1 MPSLCCTNARVVT
14 PNSIIHG
21 SLSSKNGL
29 IDDIGSP
36 ASSPTALD
44 FEGDYLLPGLVEIH
58 TDNIE
63 KHFLPRSGVRWP
75 TSLTSIM
82 AHDTHMVGAGITTVL
97 DAVSAGEF
105 SAKRMRREIFAATLE
120 ALAQAG
126 RNGLLRAEHL
136 LHIRCELADKAVVE
150 MFASVMDHELLRL
163 VSIMDHT
170 PGQRQWSDLE
180 KYRSFHADKKWTDE
194 ELLAEIERLRAV
206 QKSHAEPNRET
217 ILGLCRERG
226 LPLAS
231 HDDTTVEHVE
241 ETARLGMKIA
251 EFPTTREAVLRA
263 RELELAIVM
272 GAPNVVRGESHS
284 GNVSA
289 LALAGEDLV
298 DILSSDYMPASLL
311 QAPFIMSQKLDLPL
325 HRTLRTVTANP
336 AMALG
341 LADRGELVPGKRADL
356 VRVRLVDEVPVVI
369 AVWREGRQVM

>member
-1 MPSLCCTNARVVT
+1 MPSLCCTNARLVT
-14 PNSIIHG
+14 PDEVLHG
-21 SLSSKNGL
+21 SLRTEDGL
-29 IDDIGSP
+29 IMDIDSETASP
-36 ASSPTALD
+36 EALD

-75 TSLTSIM
+75 TGLSAIM

-105 SAKRMRREIFAATLE
+105 SAKRMRREIFSATLE

-136 LHIRCELADKAVVE
+136 LHIRCELADLAVVD
-150 MFASVMDHELLRL
+150 MFSSVMDHELLRL

-206 QKSHAEPNRET
+206 QASHAEPNRET
-217 ILGLCRERG
+217 ILGLCRERS

-241 ETARLGMKIA
+241 ETARLGMGIA
-251 EFPTTREAVLRA
+251 EFPTTREAASRA
-263 RELELAIVM
+263 RERGLATVL

-289 LALAGEDLV
+289 LDLADDDLV

-311 QAPFIMSQKLDLPL
+311 QAPFVMAEKLGLPL
-325 HRTLRTVTANP
+325 HQTLRTVTANP
-336 AMALG
+336 ARALG
-341 LADRGELVPGKRADL
+341 LRDRGELAPGQRADL
-356 VRVRLVDEVPVVI
+356 LRVRMVDDVPVVV

>member
-1 MPSLCCTNARVVT
+1 MPSLCCTNARMVT
-14 PNSIIHG
+14 PSGVIHG
-21 SLSSKNGL
+21 SLSARAGL
-29 IDDIGSP
+29 IEDMGSP
-36 ASSPTALD
+36 ASISGVLD

-75 TSLTSIM
+75 TSLTAIM
-82 AHDTHMVGAGITTVL
+82 AHDMHMVGAGITTVL

-105 SAKRMRREIFAATLE
+105 SAKRMRREIFACTLE
-120 ALAQAG
+120 ALEQAS
-126 RNGLLRAEHL
+126 RNDLLRADHL

-150 MFASVMDHELLRL
+150 MFTSVMDHDQLRL

-194 ELLAEIERLRAV
+194 ELLSEIERLRTV
-206 QKSHAEPNRET
+206 QASHAEPNRET
-217 ILGLCRERG
+217 ILGLCRERN

-241 ETARLGMKIA
+241 ETARLGMRIA
-251 EFPTTREAVLRA
+251 EFPTTREAARRA
-263 RELELAIVM
+263 RELDLAIVM

-289 LALAGEDLV
+289 LEMAGQDLI

-311 QAPFIMSQKLDLPL
+311 QAPFVMSQKLDLPL

-336 AMALG
+336 TRALG
-341 LADRGELVPGKRADL
+341 LVDRGELVPGKRADL
-356 VRVRLVDEVPVVI
+356 VRVRMVDEVPVVI
-369 AVWREGRQVM
+369 SVWREGRKIM

>member
-14 PNSIIHG
+14 PDSIIHG
-21 SLSSKNGL
+21 SLSSRGGL

-36 ASSPTALD
+36 TSSPAALD

-105 SAKRMRREIFAATLE
+105 SAKRMRREIFAATLD

-194 ELLAEIERLRAV
+194 ELLAEIDRLRAV
-206 QKSHAEPNRET
+206 QASHAEPNRET

-289 LALAGEDLV
+289 LALADEGLV

-311 QAPFIMSQKLDLPL
+311 QAPFVMSQKLDLPL

-356 VRVRLVDEVPVVI
+356 VRVRMVDEVPVVI
-369 AVWREGRQVM
+369 AVWREGRKIM

>member
-1 MPSLCCTNARVVT
+1 MPFLCCTNARLVMPDGVV
-14 PNSIIHG
+14 HG
-21 SLSSKNGL
+21 SLTAENGR
-29 IDDIGSP
+29 IRDVD
-36 ASSPTALD
+36 APTSIPGALD
-44 FEGDYLLPGLVEIH
+44 FKGDYLLPGLVEIH

-75 TSLTSIM
+75 TSLTAIL

-105 SAKRMRREIFAATLE
+105 SAKRMRREIFTATLE
-120 ALAQAG
+120 ALAQAMDHE
-126 RNGLLRAEHL
+126 LLRAEHL
-136 LHIRCELADKAVVE
+136 LHIRCELADRAVVE
-150 MFASVMDHELLRL
+150 MFTSVMDHKLLHL

-206 QKSHAEPNRET
+206 QKSHAEPNRAI
-217 ILGLCRERG
+217 ILNLCAERN

-231 HDDTTVEHVE
+231 HDDTTSGHVE
-241 ETARLGMKIA
+241 ETARLGMGIA
-251 EFPTTREAVLRA
+251 EFPTTREAASRA
-263 RELELAIVM
+263 RELGLATVL

-289 LALAGEDLV
+289 LDLAAEGLV

-311 QAPFIMSQKLDLPL
+311 QAPFVMAQRLGMPL
-325 HRTLRTVTANP
+325 HEALATVTANP
-336 AMALG
+336 ARALG
-341 LADRGELVPGKRADL
+341 LTDRGELLPGRRADFT
-356 VRVRLVDEVPVVI
+356 RVRMVDDVPVVV